1 VHLGMHCKKSKRFSR
16 PQPRCHLPNSPW
28 PGIIKIIP
36 ARECLIS
43 DMPAGDRKIVNLFLQ
58 RGNHFEADVSKS
70 EW

>member
-1 VHLGMHCKKSKRFSR
+1 MRLGMHCKKSKRFSR
-16 PQPRCHLPNSPW
+16 PQLGCHLPNSPW

-43 DMPAGDRKIVNLFLQ
+43 DIPAEDGNIVTFLQ
-58 RGNHFEADVSKS
+58 RGNHFEADVNKS